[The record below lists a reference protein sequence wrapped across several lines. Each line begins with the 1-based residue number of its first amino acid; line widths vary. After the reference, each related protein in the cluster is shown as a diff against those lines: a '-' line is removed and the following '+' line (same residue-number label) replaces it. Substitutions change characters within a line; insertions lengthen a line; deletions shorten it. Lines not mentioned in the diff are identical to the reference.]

1 MDGFKEAKSLEEL
14 REHVDQNERAF
25 LFLYGQ
31 NCSVCHGVLPQIKP
45 IVEGYPSIRTMQ
57 ADVEKIPE
65 ISGEY
70 TVFTVPVVLLFVE
83 GKEVMRFARFIEKNK
98 LDEQLDKIT
107 EALNA

>member
-1 MDGFKEAKSLEEL
+1 MDGFKEAQSLEEL
-14 REHVDQNERAF
+14 RKHVNENDLAF

-45 IVEGYPSIRTMQ
+45 IVEGFPEIKTLQ

-70 TVFTVPVVLLFVE
+70 IVFTVPVVLLFVD
-83 GKEVMRFARFIEKNK
+83 GREVMRFARFIEKNK
-98 LDEQLDKIT
+98 LHEQLDKIT
-107 EALNA
+107 SALSS